1 MGKILQT
8 KELEA
13 KKGKAPADGRGFFL
27 SSINRIAGWR
37 WAGLHV

>member
-27 SSINRIAGWR
+27 FIY
-37 WAGLHV
+37 